1 MRAAFPYL
9 GRGSWL
15 ARRDPRTL
23 ILAGFLFALAVTQ
36 LRDARHLAIAA
47 ILGLVYYRLAAIPWR
62 SIRVQWIYLLV
73 VITIFS
79 TFNMLITG
87 GRSGSFADAETTHV
101 LFTIPVVGAEVSA
114 EGLSLMASQILRFV
128 AIGAVSF
135 PLAYA
140 IAPGDLGV
148 ALRRLGLGDRIAVM
162 IDLTIRFIPTLAA
175 EFAETIDAQ
184 RVRGFDPTARR
195 GGPIT
200 RLRRAAPIF
209 VPVTVGSIAGAE
221 DTIDAMDLRGF
232 GVGRRTWYR
241 ELRFDRMDWLV
252 IGLFVAFVVAVVTIS
267 VTGNSE
273 HYLLPFLVRD

>member
-15 ARRDPRTL
+15 ARRDPRVL
-23 ILAGFLFALAVTQ
+23 ILAAAIFVVGLIQ
-36 LRDARHLAIAA
+36 LRDARQLAVVLVIA
-47 ILGLVYYRLAAIPWR
+47 LGYYSLAGIPWQAVR
-62 SIRVQWIYLLV
+62 LQWGYLLV
-73 VITIFS
+73 VIFIFS
-79 TFNMLITG
+79 LFNAVISG
-87 GRSGSFADAETTHV
+87 GRAGGFADAETHV
-101 LFTIPVVGAEVSA
+101 LLRIPPFGAEVTA
-114 EGLSLMASQILRFV
+114 EGISLMLSQMLRF
-128 AIGAVSF
+128 ACIAAVSF
-135 PLAYA
+135 PLAFT

-162 IDLTIRFIPTLAA
+162 IDLTIRFIPTLAS

-184 RVRGFDPTARR
+184 RVRGYDPTARK

-232 GVGRRTWYR
+232 GVGRRTWHR
-241 ELRFDRMDWLV
+241 RLRFDRTDWLV
-252 IGLFVAFVVAVVTIS
+252 VAGFVAFTILAFALS
-267 VTGNSE
+267 LTGRSQ
-273 HYLLPFLVRD
+273 HYLLPFLV

>member
-15 ARRDPRTL
+15 ARRDPRVL
-23 ILAGFLFALAVTQ
+23 ILAAAIFVVGLIQ
-36 LRDARHLAIAA
+36 LRDSRHLAVV
-47 ILGLVYYRLAAIPWR
+47 LVVALAYYSLAGIPWR
-62 SIRVQWIYLLV
+62 AVRLQWGYLLV
-73 VITIFS
+73 VIFVFS
-79 TFNMLITG
+79 FFNAIISG
-87 GRSGSFADAETTHV
+87 GRAGGFADAETHV
-101 LFTIPVVGAEVSA
+101 LARIPPFGAEVTA
-114 EGLSLMASQILRFV
+114 EGISLMLSQMLRF
-128 AIGAVSF
+128 ACIAAVSF
-135 PLAYA
+135 PLAFT

-175 EFAETIDAQ
+175 EFVETIDAQ
-184 RVRGFDPTARR
+184 RVRGYDPTART

-232 GVGRRTWYR
+232 GVGRRTWHR
-241 ELRFDRMDWLV
+241 RLKFDSTDWLV
-252 IGLFVAFVVAVVTIS
+252 VTAFVAFS
-267 VTGNSE
+267 VLAFTLALTGRSQ
-273 HYLLPFLVRD
+273 HYLLPFLV

>member
-15 ARRDPRTL
+15 ARRDPRVL
-23 ILAGFLFALAVTQ
+23 IIAAAVFVIGATQ
-36 LRDARHLAIAA
+36 LRDARHLAIVLVLALAYYAA
-47 ILGLVYYRLAAIPWR
+47 AGIPWHAVR
-62 SIRVQWIYLLV
+62 LQWTYLLV
-73 VITIFS
+73 VIAVFA

-87 GRSGSFADAETTHV
+87 GRSGTFADAETHV
-101 LFTIPVVGAEVSA
+101 LFRLPVIRAEISA
-114 EGLSLMASQILRFV
+114 EGISLMVSQILRF
-128 AIGAVSF
+128 ACIAAVGF
-135 PLAYA
+135 PLAFA

-148 ALRRLGLGDRIAVM
+148 ALRRLGLGDKIAVM
-162 IDLTIRFIPTLAA
+162 IDLTIRFIPTLAG

-184 RVRGFDPTARR
+184 RVRGYDPTARK

-200 RLRRAAPIF
+200 RLRRMAPIF

-241 ELRFDRMDWLV
+241 QLRFGRLDWLLV
-252 IGLFVAFVVAVVTIS
+252 IGFAAFSITALTLGL
-267 VTGNSE
+267 TGNSQ
-273 HYLLPFLVRD
+273 HYLLPFLVGS